1 LLSISQAL
9 FAVELAVSFVA
20 HAFFL
25 FFMDAWRIFDT
36 CIVGIGIMSS
46 SGPEI
51 PAVNAIRAIRV
62 LRAVRLLKKSKSL
75 KPIVEALFSS
85 IGPVLNSMVLL
96 VRTSQYPDLLNT
108 DLTAEEFLQG
118 LITCI
123 YASMAVSL
131 FGEQVP
137 VKFGWLSQ
145 SLFTM
150 FQCCT
155 GDGWSSDVARPLF
168 HEDGTVAPLPAL
180 FFVSYML
187 VVFV

>member
-46 SGPEI
+46 TGAEI

-96 VRTSQYPDLLNT
+96 VRTSQN
-108 DLTAEEFLQG
+108 ACGQ
-118 LITCI
+118 
-123 YASMAVSL
+123 
-131 FGEQVP
+131 
-137 VKFGWLSQ
+137 
-145 SLFTM
+145 
-150 FQCCT
+150 
-155 GDGWSSDVARPLF
+155 
-168 HEDGTVAPLPAL
+168 PAT
-180 FFVSYML
+180 
-187 VVFV
+187 